1 MDQWKE
7 FRIGDI
13 FECSTTKLSIKD
25 ELDIWNIP
33 LISRTAMN
41 NWCDGYFDI
50 DPQKVSK
57 WGCITIGAE
66 GIYAFYQ
73 AKDFWTWN
81 KVYTIKNKEMNQ
93 YSALF
98 ICTLLNK
105 EDYKYSYWRAR
116 ILGKLINET
125 IKLPVNPEWNP
136 DREFM
141 ENYIKTLHSKPITTK
156 NKPWKNVFHTDE
168 WKEFRIGDLFDVV
181 NGKWLTN
188 EEIEENPGDIF
199 CIQWWEWNNGSIG
212 TINLE
217 YCVSKSY
224 IVLKQPCL
232 TVARVGTAGCVNF
245 WNSPCA
251 IWDKC
256 KALLLKTHWTK
267 YTYLFLKNILGYL
280 QYKYSYWRGLVTE
293 KYLNEIIKLP
303 VNSEWNPDR
312 EYMENYI
319 KNLPYGDRI

>member
-1 MDQWKE
+1 MNLNMDQWKE

-50 DPQKVSK
+50 DPQKVSY

-125 IKLPVNPEWNP
+125 FKLPVNPEWNP

-141 ENYIKTLHSKPITTK
+141 ENYIKSLHSKPITTK

-168 WKEFRIGDLFDVV
+168 WKEFRIGDLFDVQLS
-181 NGKWLTN
+181 KW
-188 EEIEENPGDIF
+188 DIKLDEVDKWN
-199 CIQWWEWNNGSIG
+199 IPLISSWESNNGIVWVQGEAGAKSFLLAPNQSVLLMDSENNVFYIKSSDG
-212 TINLE
+212 SGMPLPLRIFDYTERKQKQEGSQSSEE
-217 YCVSKSY
+217 YITRKEFEKRLSE
-224 IVLKQPCL
+224 
-232 TVARVGTAGCVNF
+232 
-245 WNSPCA
+245 
-251 IWDKC
+251 
-256 KALLLKTHWTK
+256 
-267 YTYLFLKNILGYL
+267 LKNAK
-280 QYKYSYWRGLVTE
+280 QSVQS
-293 KYLNEIIKLP
+293 IK
-303 VNSEWNPDR
+303 
-312 EYMENYI
+312 
-319 KNLPYGDRI
+319 

>member
-98 ICTLLNK
+98 ICTLR
-105 EDYKYSYWRAR
+105 S
-116 ILGKLINET
+116 
-125 IKLPVNPEWNP
+125 
-136 DREFM
+136 
-141 ENYIKTLHSKPITTK
+141 
-156 NKPWKNVFHTDE
+156 
-168 WKEFRIGDLFDVV
+168 
-181 NGKWLTN
+181 
-188 EEIEENPGDIF
+188 
-199 CIQWWEWNNGSIG
+199 Q
-212 TINLE
+212 
-217 YCVSKSY
+217 
-224 IVLKQPCL
+224 
-232 TVARVGTAGCVNF
+232 
-245 WNSPCA
+245 NS
-251 IWDKC
+251 
-256 KALLLKTHWTK
+256 
-267 YTYLFLKNILGYL
+267 F
-280 QYKYSYWRGLVTE
+280 
-293 KYLNEIIKLP
+293 
-303 VNSEWNPDR
+303 NSD
-312 EYMENYI
+312 
-319 KNLPYGDRI
+319 